1 LQLAASHPANRT
13 REKRGLLEEIM
24 VAEKRAFKGTF
35 AARLPRGDG
44 GIEEERG
51 EGKTQDS
58 NLRTLERRAKHKC
71 KSISKK

>member
-1 LQLAASHPANRT
+1 
-13 REKRGLLEEIM
+13 M

-71 KSISKK
+71 KSISKIRNYYSESLVSFLSVECSRL